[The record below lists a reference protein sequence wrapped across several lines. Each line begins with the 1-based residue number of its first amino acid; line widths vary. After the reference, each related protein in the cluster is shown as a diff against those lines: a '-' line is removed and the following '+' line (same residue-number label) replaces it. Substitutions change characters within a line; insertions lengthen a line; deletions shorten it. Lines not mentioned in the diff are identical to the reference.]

1 PRPQLQHLQQRR
13 RGPGPAPGG
22 PERRRDL
29 PQRRGSGRLPGR
41 HGHAGAVRARAHPRR
56 PQPRGHRG
64 GQPMSAPDQP
74 GTPEP
79 PHYDNDDTDD
89 DGNDATEEATPM
101 TTADSA
107 TTPDQPIYEPLPYGS
122 GFAPTQHYGYG
133 AAPGYGV
140 APGYG
145 AAPGYGVAPEPAAS
159 TSPAVPATE
168 RSGSPVLAVAGLLS
182 MGVAVWAIV
191 GAPVLTTAIML
202 AAGLVV

>member
-1 PRPQLQHLQQRR
+1 
-13 RGPGPAPGG
+13 
-22 PERRRDL
+22 
-29 PQRRGSGRLPGR
+29 
-41 HGHAGAVRARAHPRR
+41 
-56 PQPRGHRG
+56 
-64 GQPMSAPDQP
+64 MSAPDQP
-74 GTPEP
+74 GDPGP
-79 PHYDNDDTDD
+79 LDDDNDNN
-89 DGNDATEEATPM
+89 GNGNGANDATEEATPM
-101 TTADSA
+101 NTADSA

-133 AAPGYGV
+133 VAPGYSATPDYGV

-145 AAPGYGVAPEPAAS
+145 AAPEPAAS

-202 AAGLVV
+202 AAGLVVAVLVGLVMVVRR

>member
-1 PRPQLQHLQQRR
+1 
-13 RGPGPAPGG
+13 PGG

-79 PHYDNDDTDD
+79 PHYDNDDNDD

-140 APGYG
+140 AP
-145 AAPGYGVAPEPAAS
+145 EPAAS

-191 GAPVLTTAIML
+191 GPRSSPLR
-202 AAGLVV
+202 

>member
-1 PRPQLQHLQQRR
+1 
-13 RGPGPAPGG
+13 
-22 PERRRDL
+22 
-29 PQRRGSGRLPGR
+29 
-41 HGHAGAVRARAHPRR
+41 
-56 PQPRGHRG
+56 
-64 GQPMSAPDQP
+64 MSAPDQP

-79 PHYDNDDTDD
+79 PHYDNDD

-122 GFAPTQHYGYG
+122 GFAPTQHY
-133 AAPGYGV
+133 
-140 APGYG
+140 GYG

-202 AAGLVV
+202 AAGLVVAVLVGLVMVVRR